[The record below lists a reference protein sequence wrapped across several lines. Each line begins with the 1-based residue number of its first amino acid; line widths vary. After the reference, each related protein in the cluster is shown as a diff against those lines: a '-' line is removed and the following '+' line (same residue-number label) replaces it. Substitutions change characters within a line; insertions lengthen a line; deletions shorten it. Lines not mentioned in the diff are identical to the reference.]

1 MLKKSTILKI
11 SNDLGILFILSN
23 AALYLDTISILRWS
37 VSILR
42 IFAVLYAFLI
52 AIPRL
57 RFERYTRWVMLF
69 FVVAGIFTVIYSGS
83 IHAWAANAINSIGLI
98 LLIYLS
104 IQEYPKHT
112 INWLSRIFECFIYLN
127 FILTLIEPD
136 GIFEGSYLLGLNH
149 NQIGATLVCGLTT
162 QYLAYKQ
169 ANKSWFA
176 VILLCIVCIITPILV
191 GSMTSAI
198 GCVLLS
204 LFFLI
209 PTKKIKRIF
218 LITFFGFYLLF
229 QGGIVFLQKD
239 LSNNSRATFFV
250 EEVLEKDM
258 SFTNR
263 YSVWQ
268 DAYEMIQ
275 SSPVT
280 GYGMQEAEWFEKNF
294 FVKSAHNILYQIQIY
309 GGYILLGIFLFIIF
323 MSVRR
328 SIILHSEL
336 SAYTLAGLLIF
347 FFMMIVE
354 AYSLAHIFFML
365 GLVYYSYEL
374 SQEEKTI

>member
-1 MLKKSTILKI
+1 MLKKSTTLNIL
-11 SNDLGILFILSN
+11 NDLGILFILSN
-23 AALYLDTISILRWS
+23 ATLYLDTIPILRWS

-42 IFAVLYAFLI
+42 TFATLYAFLV

-69 FVVAGIFTVIYSGS
+69 FVVAGIFTVTYSGS
-83 IHAWAANAINSIGLI
+83 FHAWAANAINSIGLI

-104 IQEYPKHT
+104 LQESPKHT
-112 INWLSRIFECFIYLN
+112 LNWLARILECFIYLN
-127 FILTLIEPD
+127 FVLTLIEPD

-162 QYLAYKQ
+162 QYIAYKQ
-169 ANKSWFA
+169 SQKSWLT
-176 VILLCIVCIITPILV
+176 VIPLCAVCIITPILV

-198 GCVLLS
+198 GCTLLS
-204 LFFLI
+204 LFFII
-209 PTKKIKRIF
+209 PTKKIKQIF
-218 LITFFGFYLLF
+218 LIIFFGFYLLF

-239 LSNNSRATFFV
+239 LSGNRRATFFV

-268 DAYEMIQ
+268 NAYEMIQ
-275 SSPVT
+275 ESPLV
-280 GYGMQEAEWFEKNF
+280 GYGMQDSEWFEKNF

-309 GGYILLGIFLFIIF
+309 GGYILLGVFLIIIF

-328 SIILHSEL
+328 SIKQHSEL
-336 SAYTLAGLLIF
+336 TAYTLTGVLTF

-354 AYSLAHIFFML
+354 TYSLAHIFYML
-365 GLVYYSYEL
+365 SLAYYSYEL
-374 SQEEKTI
+374 SQEETA